1 MWSVLCTDFDP
12 EEETANFG
20 VTRAALQSR
29 GGELYDVVTFATL
42 EPKGVPERPP
52 KVVSRCN
59 ESQILAL
66 ALEQCLHVIQPDST
80 ADSTPHPSFS
90 VIFAAPI
97 HALAWSPC
105 QRFVVAGLEAG
116 RVQMVHV
123 PTQMPLPPFDLGIEA
138 EDKENERLQSHV
150 CLECH
155 ATPSAKNGAMNL
167 SVVLNTG
174 WICKMKALDLDSL
187 HKAIL
192 SQDMESMKSFQSQ
205 LAVEV
210 LPLMDQELTQSLSS
224 QEFRITASFEHLTK
238 TDVGSLPMDY
248 LDQAPSFVQ
257 QLKMSRVLRN
267 VLFSLDNHG
276 QMHMT
281 CLHTLITLQV
291 WSEEQVLDFV
301 LIEDEGD
308 LKIKILMFIQSMD
321 KTGEYLLQMREH
333 PSFELLYELPV
344 SKVTHLIDC
353 SMNQE
358 SPMFI
363 EGTFIE
369 GSDVISFLRMRGI
382 CESVLEAR
390 LHRLIRR
397 NKFDEAFKFAHNFKL
412 PVQDVHQ
419 AKISWL
425 LEQLSPWR
433 ETTLDESEASLLLTD
448 LKETLSKLTDLDFIV
463 QCCINAALR
472 NLNDVEELL
481 KLARNIIQSNVGKEM
496 NIQLMITVSRTLQ
509 RLETFNMALD
519 GAGAEEWMAFL
530 RADLFQMFLNSV
542 RECKLEQSLIIWNRH
557 KPEFSKSFDS
567 EHVVMCLEMIPRT
580 WSVEDR
586 LHWLN
591 YVLPD
596 CLQMCP
602 EALGEIASWAYRTT
616 LVYEMESRREWPDN
630 GLQFAG
636 GILNTLCF
644 SSDVDQETNLKAVKA
659 QLVLNCQRSNP
670 KSELSNLIGLNDLL
684 KDLRTLHKRHRL
696 RVKVQDFSSPDKM
709 YVISLLLDWL
719 TSQEEIQ
726 SLVETFLIEYITRF
740 NLSPSDVFSTYLSEL
755 IRTTEFSWHWHFG
768 ETPWESKASAL
779 IPHIES
785 IERRAR
791 VILEIAKCAPVP
803 WSANIQRICDSGTS
817 LAHPLSNE
825 ILEQSKMIGLK
836 LILRKYDC
844 RTLGLTG
851 FRLIRLFQLMIKSKG
866 EEGFKDALE
875 ITNFS
880 VDAVEADSYRIYI
893 KHLLIEG
900 NDSKEALKVFKTLY
914 GLQPEDCRKSAEIL
928 MNWAELLFTHRYS
941 HFQESITSFLYGM
954 IGVLE
959 LKMNSDLGTRVTK
972 LKKRLQLFQE
982 FQIKGTLTDPTP
994 IRHYMEVKV
1003 TNNMTSRDLSQLYK
1017 EVLRLAEL
1025 TDLGLGMLLKLLLE
1039 VLSKSAKSEL
1049 AVQLALGLHQSSS
1062 RGGNQNFVSH
1072 IKSMILLMNSHLDGS
1087 ENNDELPAILR
1098 KLAGS
1103 CLISCHPRDLAKVAY
1118 IARWQYFIER
1128 IQQQMHRNLSLAK
1141 LNQAQKILPGEKL
1154 VVFFRDK
1161 GLPLDKTIYT
1171 TIDACLQ
1178 ILDSDILSSVVA
1190 VKDLSSFGAK
1200 LCTQLH
1206 NMGHHDLSLAL
1217 RLLIG
1222 DLLLQLAV
1230 QANDQDLVQTVIQGH
1245 VTSFQVKAL
1254 LPKVLSEKR
1263 PDFILALTYLLGNAK
1278 AKSLMDLAHVNSNFG
1293 IEYNKLAA
1301 LAQLGHEFSRL
1312 WNLVSPLENFQS
1324 LLVKATW
1331 GRFATDHGIQF
1342 KDCFAGGKSELTS
1355 MLKTFAIKPAISL
1368 ENIVRYCRA
1377 FDINLSSSMVTYIR
1391 VSLANLEPTICKIQK
1406 KVMKPSNFDE
1416 VIERVERA
1424 LCYLESGDEC
1434 LALLSELFDEVN
1446 PYNYEV
1452 LGFVIEK
1459 LQYLPTIATVRDDKQ
1474 CDMILRSSQ
1483 CLGFLLQNNRV
1494 GELTETEIDKWY
1506 EHRNGTITP
1515 ISQFRLPFT
1524 WLITLKS
1531 KEKFKILRNEFQ
1543 LTNYSL
1549 WSKIANVLKLKT
1561 DTICMQTVQNAI
1573 GAISNSQEILDSDLE
1588 WKLHLKHDTTM
1599 TSIHAC
1605 LSSMEDPVK
1614 ATSCAHWV
1622 VNHLPGGADKLLA
1635 AEGSQL
1641 IAKNWFEETGEQAA
1655 EQGFVLATNTLL
1667 RLKVTNTLYKYGLNS
1682 KQYLDLATHGSGI
1695 DIIFK
1700 LFEDPSIVDRSKVAG
1715 GRFPDINL
1723 AAQEIADIYDEN
1735 IQRIKYDLFDQWLP
1749 ETHSQEDQA
1758 NFDETITNFRLVFNK
1773 SDCGSR
1779 TSINEDN
1786 FHRCVYLA
1794 QGDNEEVLNYLLN
1807 KGFSKTRNVHT
1818 MHKFRSL
1825 KCLLAVGNESSI
1837 EACTSMKYEQV
1848 RTHMQNLY
1856 FLARLESLNLSYDEE
1871 TFQEADK
1878 AALVES
1884 VLRSCSHNSNG
1895 ILLLVELCIHFD
1907 IYPANLWISLLEH
1920 MEQLGMN
1927 AALTSVLLEL
1937 NHQPHLWHF
1946 PAFASAWNSLI
1957 LRPFQEA
1964 ANPPVNEETVLKCEK
1979 SFNLISCCPIAN
1991 SLDLETVRAL
2001 CSRLQLQCLLTKY
2014 SFLFHHENR
2023 AGT

>member
-42 EPKGVPERPP
+42 EPKGVPERQP
-52 KVVSRCN
+52 KVVSRCSD
-59 ESQILAL
+59 SQILAL
-66 ALEQCLHVIQPDST
+66 ALEQCLHVIQPDSNEDQ
-80 ADSTPHPSFS
+80 ASNGSFS

-105 QRFVVAGLEAG
+105 QRFVLAGLEGG

-123 PTQMPLPPFDLGIEA
+123 PTQMPLPPFDLGLDE
-138 EDKENERLQSHV
+138 EDKENGTRESQV

-155 ATPSAKNGAMNL
+155 ATPSPNGGMNL
-167 SVVLNTG
+167 TVVINTG
-174 WICKMKALDLDSL
+174 WVCEMNALDMETLN
-187 HKAIL
+187 KAIL
-192 SQDMESMKSFQSQ
+192 NKDMEMMRSFQAQ
-205 LAVEV
+205 LAVQIV
-210 LPLMDQELTQSLSS
+210 PMVDQNLTQSLSV
-224 QEFRITASFEHLTK
+224 QETRITASLDRLTK
-238 TDVGSLPMDY
+238 TDLGYLPMDY
-248 LDQAPSFVQ
+248 LAVTPSSVR
-257 QLKMSRVLRN
+257 QLKMSRVLKN
-267 VLFSLDNHG
+267 VLFCLDVHG
-276 QMHMT
+276 QIHMT

-291 WSEEQVLDFV
+291 WSQETVLDFV

-308 LKIKILMFIQSMD
+308 FKIKILLFVQSKNKND
-321 KTGEYLLQMREH
+321 EYLLQMREH
-333 PSFELLYELPV
+333 PNFELLYELPV

-369 GSDVISFLRMRGI
+369 DSDTIGFLRMRGI

-397 NKFDEAFKFAHNFKL
+397 NKFDEALKFAQNFKL
-412 PVQDVHQ
+412 PLQDVHQ

-433 ETTLDESEASLLLTD
+433 ETKLNESDAEALLTD
-448 LKETLSKLTDLDFIV
+448 LKETLSELTDLDYIV
-463 QCCINAALR
+463 QCCINAALP
-472 NLNDVEELL
+472 NLEDVQDLL
-481 KLARNIIQSNVGKEM
+481 KLARNIIQNNVGKEM

-509 RLETFNMALD
+509 RLETFKMALK
-519 GAGAEEWMAFL
+519 GASTEEWMAFL
-530 RADLFQMFLNSV
+530 RADMFQVFMNSV
-542 RECKLEQSLIIWNRH
+542 REGNLEQSLIIWNRH
-557 KPEFSKSFDS
+557 KSEFSTSFDC
-567 EHVVMCLEMIPRT
+567 EHVVLCLEMIPRT
-580 WSVEDR
+580 WCVEDR

-602 EALGEIASWAYRTT
+602 ESLGEIASWAYRTT
-616 LVYEMESRREWPDN
+616 LVYEVESRREWPEN

-644 SSDVDQETNLKAVKA
+644 SSNVDQETNLKAVKA
-659 QLVLNCQRSNP
+659 QLVLNCQRSDP
-670 KSELSNLIGLNDLL
+670 KSQLSNLIGLNDLL
-684 KDLRTLHKRHRL
+684 KDLKTLHKDHRL
-696 RVKVQDFSSPDKM
+696 RIKVQDFSSKDKM

-719 TSQEEIQ
+719 TSKEEIQ
-726 SLVETFLIEYITRF
+726 SLVEKFLIDYIARF
-740 NLSPSDVFSTYLSEL
+740 NLSPSEVFSTYLSEL

-785 IERRAR
+785 IERKAR

-803 WSANIQRICDSGTS
+803 WSENIQKICDSGKS

-875 ITNFS
+875 ITKFS
-880 VDAVEADSYRIYI
+880 VDATEADSYRIYI
-893 KHLLIEG
+893 KHLLIEE
-900 NDSKEALKVFKTLY
+900 NDSKEALRIFKTLY
-914 GLQPEDCRKSAEIL
+914 ETHADDCRKSAEIL
-928 MNWAELLFTHRYS
+928 MNWAELMFANKSS
-941 HFQESITSFLYGM
+941 HFKESIMAFLFCM
-954 IGVLE
+954 IGVLH
-959 LKMNSDLGTRVTK
+959 LKMPSDLAERVTN
-972 LKKRLQLFQE
+972 LKKKVHLLHE
-982 FQIKGTLTDPTP
+982 FQIKQTLTDTVP
-994 IRHYMEVKV
+994 IRRYFEAKV
-1003 TNNMTSRDLSQLYK
+1003 TDNMIARDLGQLYK
-1017 EVLRLAEL
+1017 DVLRLTEL
-1025 TDLGLGMLLKLLLE
+1025 THFGLEILLKVLLE
-1039 VLSKSAKSEL
+1039 VLLSCATREL
-1049 AVQLALGLHQSSS
+1049 AIQLVLGIYQSST
-1062 RGGNQNFVSH
+1062 GGMNQNLVAH
-1072 IKSMILLMNSHLDGS
+1072 VTDLIHMVNSHLAGS
-1087 ENNDELPAILR
+1087 ENADEVLANLR

-1103 CLISCHPRDLAKVAY
+1103 CLLSCHPHDLTKVSY
-1118 IARWQYFIER
+1118 VLRWQYFMER
-1128 IQQQMHRNLSLAK
+1128 IQQQMHKNLSFAK
-1141 LNQAQKILPGEKL
+1141 IDQDLKILSGAKL

-1161 GLPLDKTIYT
+1161 GLPLEDSIYATINACENVFNST
-1171 TIDACLQ
+1171 TT
-1178 ILDSDILSSVVA
+1178 LDPETAVKELSS
-1190 VKDLSSFGAK
+1190 LGAK
-1200 LCTQLH
+1200 LCNQLH
-1206 NMGHHDLSLAL
+1206 NLGHHDLSLAV
-1217 RLLIG
+1217 RLLFG
-1222 DLLLQLAV
+1222 DLLLQYAFKTS
-1230 QANDQDLVQTVIQGH
+1230 DQNLIQSVIQGH
-1245 VTSFQVKAL
+1245 VASFQVKVL
-1254 LPKVLSEKR
+1254 LSKVLSEKR
-1263 PDFILALTYLLGNAK
+1263 PDFILALTYLLGDDK
-1278 AKSLMDLAHVNSNFG
+1278 AKSLAHLAHVNSNLG

-1301 LAQLGHEFSRL
+1301 LAHLGYEFSRL

-1324 LLVKATW
+1324 LLVRATW
-1331 GRFATDHGIQF
+1331 GKFATDHGIQF
-1342 KDCFAGGKSELTS
+1342 KDCFAGGKSELTGV
-1355 MLKTFAIKPAISL
+1355 LKTFAQKPSISL

-1377 FDINLSSSMVTYIR
+1377 FDINLSAAMVTFIR
-1391 VSLANLEPTICKIQK
+1391 VSLANLEPIVCKTQK
-1406 KVMKPSNFDE
+1406 KVIKPPNFDE

-1424 LCYLESGDEC
+1424 LGYLESGNEC
-1434 LALLSELFDEVN
+1434 LALLSELFEEVN

-1452 LGFVIEK
+1452 LGFVIGK
-1459 LQYLPTIATVRDDKQ
+1459 LQYLPTIASVRDEKQ

-1483 CLGFLLQNNRV
+1483 CLGFLLQNNRI
-1494 GELTETEIDKWY
+1494 GAITETEIDKWY
-1506 EHRNGTITP
+1506 EHRNGTIAP
-1515 ISQFRLPFT
+1515 ISQLRLPFT
-1524 WLITLKS
+1524 WLVTLKS
-1531 KEKFKILRNEFQ
+1531 KEKYKILRNEFQ
-1543 LTNYSL
+1543 LFNYSL
-1549 WSKIANVLKLKT
+1549 WCNIANVLKLKT
-1561 DTICMQTVQNAI
+1561 DIICMQTVQNAI
-1573 GAISNSQEILDSDLE
+1573 GAISNSQEILDSDAD
-1588 WKLHLKHDTTM
+1588 WNLHLKHKTTM
-1599 TSIHAC
+1599 TSICAC

-1641 IAKNWFEETGEQAA
+1641 IAKKWFEETGEQAA
-1655 EQGFVLATNTLL
+1655 EQGFILATNTLL
-1667 RLKVTNTLYKYGLNS
+1667 RLKVTNTLYKYNLNS
-1682 KQYLDLATHGSGI
+1682 KEYVDLATHGSGI
-1695 DIIFK
+1695 DIILK
-1700 LFEDPSIVDRSKVAG
+1700 LFEDPSIIERSKVAG
-1715 GRFPDINL
+1715 GWFPDINQ

-1735 IQRIKYDLFDQWLP
+1735 IKTIKYDLLDLWLP
-1749 ETHSQEDQA
+1749 ETPSQEDQA
-1758 NFDETITNFRLVFNK
+1758 NFDETITNFRLVFAKNECGNK
-1773 SDCGSR
+1773 
-1779 TSINEDN
+1779 TNINEDN

-1807 KGFSKTRNVHT
+1807 KGFSKSRMVHT

-1848 RTHMQNLY
+1848 KTHMQNLY

-1878 AALVES
+1878 AALIES

-1927 AALTSVLLEL
+1927 TALTSVLLEL

-1946 PAFASAWNSLI
+1946 PAFVSAWNSLI
-1957 LRPFQEA
+1957 LRPFVEA
-1964 ANPPVNEETVLKCEK
+1964 ANTPANEETALKCEK

-1991 SLDLETVRAL
+1991 SLDLEAVKVL
-2001 CSRLQLQCLLTKY
+2001 CSRLHLERLLTKY
-2014 SFLFHHENR
+2014 SFLFRQEKSSE
-2023 AGT
+2023 T